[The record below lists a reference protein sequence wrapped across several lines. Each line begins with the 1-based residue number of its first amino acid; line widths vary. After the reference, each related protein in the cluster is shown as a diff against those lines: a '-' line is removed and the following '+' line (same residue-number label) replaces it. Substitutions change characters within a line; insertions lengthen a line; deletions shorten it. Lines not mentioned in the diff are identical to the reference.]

1 MGSEEHCKQIPLA
14 CVGSACSVSAT
25 LGLPPLTACVFS
37 QSTMLRLQVAQWG
50 ADPGLRALPRSKPL
64 RFRFSGTPQRH
75 RLGWACVLCRSGLSS
90 SGDQVR
96 GEHTLLRC
104 CASYHLLGPSSW
116 VSGHAHLWCAMCLF
130 QGADLW
136 LQPSRRMSAI
146 QNLRKSLVRN
156 WKPVRSLVGDTLSG
170 AEIAP
175 FWLWLAPAW
184 PLPPVGDGPV
194 HSLLAFLWYWLRA
207 LFCELAGSALG

>member
-1 MGSEEHCKQIPLA
+1 MGGEEHCKQISMA
-14 CVGSACSVSAT
+14 CVGRACNVSAT
-25 LGLPPLTACVFS
+25 LGLPPLTACVLS
-37 QSTMLRLQVAQWG
+37 PSTLLRLQVAQWG
-50 ADPGLRALPRSKPL
+50 AVPGLRALPRSKLL
-64 RFRFSGTPQRH
+64 RFRFSGTPQRL

-90 SGDQVR
+90 SGDQVC
-96 GEHTLLRC
+96 GEHTVLRC
-104 CASYHLLGPSSW
+104 CASYHLPGPSSS
-116 VSGHAHLWCAMCLF
+116 VSGHARLWCAVCLF

-136 LQPSRRMSAI
+136 LQPSRRMSTI

-156 WKPVRSLVGDTLSG
+156 WKAVCSLVGDTLSG

-194 HSLLAFLWYWLRA
+194 HSLLAFLWYWLSA